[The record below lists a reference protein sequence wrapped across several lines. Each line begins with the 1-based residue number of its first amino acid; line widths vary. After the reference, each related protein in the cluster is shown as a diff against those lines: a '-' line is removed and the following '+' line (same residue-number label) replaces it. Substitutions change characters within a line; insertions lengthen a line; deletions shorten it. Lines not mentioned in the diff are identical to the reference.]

1 MEAARGAALLLFIMP
16 LSTAEKAALEGF
28 LRSKRGEIEHPPI
41 RRATREGSACIADA
55 CREPKYE
62 YSGVRHW
69 HGGGLGGG
77 VYGILGGAACFVC
90 LPAALVLSAVSVC
103 VGPGGLPPLCVPW
116 GRDARSIAWVDREPS
131 HVLTTRHRV

>member
-77 VYGILGGAACFVC
+77 VYGILGGTACCVC
-90 LPAALVLSAVSVC
+90 LAGSTCVVGQCLFAWDRRSPALVRTVGTVTHARLLGWIVS
-103 VGPGGLPPLCVPW
+103 
-116 GRDARSIAWVDREPS
+116 
-131 HVLTTRHRV
+131 HRTC